1 MPIDRQNM
9 KALKANQVWDALQ
22 RGGSARLP
30 RRGRPQF
37 KIGDSVIARILNHSG
52 HIRLPE
58 YVQGSQ
64 GVVERVHGCFIFP
77 DAHAAGSRESQ
88 YLYNVRFEC
97 ADLWG
102 RDRADVPSAVY
113 VDLFESYLEIA

>member
-1 MPIDRQNM
+1 M
-9 KALKANQVWDALQ
+9 KVLNADQVWDALQ

-30 RRGRPQF
+30 DRGRSKF
-37 KIGDSVIARILNHSG
+37 EIGDSVIAKKLSHSG

-58 YVQGSQ
+58 YVQGNQ

-77 DAHAAGSRESQ
+77 DAHAAGNQESQ

-97 ADLWG
+97 TELWG
-102 RDRADVPSAVY
+102 HDRADVPSAVY
-113 VDLFESYLEIA
+113 VDLFESYLEAA